1 MGIHPN
7 DIFSKIL
14 KPLYQ
19 NQEILL
25 CDFGGSKFLGNV
37 SIVKVQMHYV
47 TSLIKNLLQ
56 IMAQNRIGNFGLH
69 LN

>member
-7 DIFSKIL
+7 DIFSNSL
-14 KPLYQ
+14 KPLYK

-25 CDFGGSKFLGNV
+25 CDSRGSKFLRNV

-47 TSLIKNLLQ
+47 ISLIKNLLQ
-56 IMAQNRIGNFGLH
+56 MAENHIGNFGLH
-69 LN
+69 FN